1 MAKIYDIVN
10 SKAIATYWTVASQ
23 YRQPYFGEGKF
34 PNAKKLGLDLEWVKG
49 AKNTPVMLSPSA
61 LDAKVIP
68 ISRQGF
74 EVVKE
79 QIPFFKNSLLVN
91 EKDRQMLNLIGEG
104 NNEALKVLTERIYD
118 DETTL
123 LENAAL
129 TREIMRMQAL
139 TTGAITIAANG
150 QNLSYNYGVPS
161 ANKKTPTVKWD
172 VAETADPIGDINAWK
187 LELAAKGVDLT
198 EMLINSVT
206 LSYIQKA
213 AAVKNLAFANIANMP
228 AMVTTARAIELL
240 EAETGLSVYVYDK
253 GWDNGGAFTKFVA
266 DGTVVLMPSE
276 KLGNTWFGTTP
287 EESDLMSG
295 VGTKA
300 SVSIV
305 DTGVAV
311 STYKEE
317 DPVTVITKVSEM
329 VLPSFELADQ
339 IIIASVKTG
348 G

>member
-1 MAKIYDIVN
+1 M
-10 SKAIATYWTVASQ
+10 
-23 YRQPYFGEGKF
+23 
-34 PNAKKLGLDLEWVKG
+34 
-49 AKNTPVMLSPSA
+49 
-61 LDAKVIP
+61 
-68 ISRQGF
+68 
-74 EVVKE
+74 
-79 QIPFFKNSLLVN
+79 LVN
-91 EKDRQMLNLIGEG
+91 EKDRQMLNLIGES
-104 NNEALKVLTERIYD
+104 NNDAIKTLTERIYD

-123 LENAAL
+123 LENASL

-139 TTGAITIAANG
+139 TTGAVTIAANG

-172 VAETADPIGDINAWK
+172 VAATADPIGDINAWK

-198 EMLINSVT
+198 EMLLNSVT

-228 AMVTTARAIELL
+228 AMATTARTIELL
-240 EAETGLSVYVYDK
+240 EAETGVSIYVYDK
-253 GWDNGGAFTKFVA
+253 GWDNNGTFTKFVA

-317 DPVTVITKVSEM
+317 DPVTVVTKVSEM

-348 G
+348 E